1 MEKKIDP
8 VRSRSPQGGRST
20 RLLSGAAFNGIEI
33 YTDGSSLG
41 NPGPGGWGVVIIKNE
56 ELGIKKDIEIGGG
69 EKNTTNN
76 RMELQAV
83 IKALKYIRKSD
94 FLMFGEKI
102 TIFVDSNYVLNGINS
117 WIYNWE
123 KNGWRTANKKPVLN
137 QELWKELIELVRSFK
152 SKILWEKVKGHSGH
166 IYNDKADEI
175 ATRNASLCQRKKLF

>member
-1 MEKKIDP
+1 MENKKI
-8 VRSRSPQGGRST
+8 Q
-20 RLLSGAAFNGIEI
+20 I

-41 NPGPGGWGVVIIKNE
+41 NPGPGGWGVLIIKNE
-56 ELGIKKDIEIGGG
+56 ELGIKNDIEIGGG

-83 IKALKYIRKSD
+83 IEALKYSARQDLAEYK
-94 FLMFGEKI
+94 EV
-102 TIFVDSNYVLNGINS
+102 TIFADSNYVLNGINS

-137 QELWKELIELVRSFK
+137 QELWKELIELVRD
-152 SKILWEKVKGHSGH
+152 SKRNIFWEKVKGHSGH

-175 ATRNASLCQRKKLF
+175 ATRNASKMSN